1 MISNKMKSLYEL
13 YRIGNG
19 PSSSHTMAPKRAII
33 QFLKKYPAAAA
44 FRVTLYGSMAAT
56 GRGHL
61 TDVALTEAV
70 ADKAVEIIW
79 KPEEELSDNYNG
91 IHFEAVD
98 GSGNILGETNEYS
111 SGGGALLSDKSSSE
125 IYSEGNLS
133 TILEICG
140 NKKISFWKYVIERE
154 GEELPPYLAK
164 IWHVMEAS
172 INKGINR
179 TGILPGSIKLARKSN
194 IFYLKSSNLES
205 EFKADALVSA
215 YAYAVSEESASGGQI
230 VTAPTCGS
238 SGVLPAVLYSLQQ
251 RLNFTETDIVRA
263 LATAGLFGNIVKR
276 NGSISG
282 ACVGCQGEIGTA
294 CAMAAAASTQLLG
307 GTPAQI
313 EYAAEMGLEHHLG
326 LTCDPVK
333 GMVQIPCI
341 ERNAHAALRAFDCA
355 HFALLS
361 DGSHRISFD
370 DVVAVMLETGQ
381 SLSKKYKETSTGGL
395 ARIYDKRIAE
405 QIGEDEE

>member
-1 MISNKMKSLYEL
+1 
-13 YRIGNG
+13 
-19 PSSSHTMAPKRAII
+19 
-33 QFLKKYPAAAA
+33 
-44 FRVTLYGSMAAT
+44 MAAT
-56 GRGHL
+56 GKGHL
-61 TDVALTEAV
+61 TDISLTDAV
-70 ADKAVEIIW
+70 GHKTVKIIW
-79 KPEEELSDNYNG
+79 KPDEELPENSNG
-91 IHFEAVD
+91 MHFVAVD
-98 GSGNILGETNEYS
+98 EAGKILGETDEYS
-111 SGGGALLSDKSSSE
+111 TGGGALLSDKSSKE
-125 IYSEGNLS
+125 IYSEENLS
-133 TILEICG
+133 TILDLCSGEDK
-140 NKKISFWKYVIERE
+140 NFWQYVIQNE
-154 GEELPPYLAK
+154 GEDILHYLAK
-164 IWHVMEAS
+164 IWQAMVTS
-172 INKGINR
+172 INNGIHK
-179 TGILPGSIKLARKSN
+179 TETLPGSIKLSRKAN
-194 IFYLKSSNLES
+194 IFFRKSSNLES
-205 EFKADALVSA
+205 DFKTDALLSA

-238 SGVLPAVLYSLQQ
+238 SGVLPAVIFSLQQ
-251 RLNFTETDIVRA
+251 RLSLTETDIVNA

-282 ACVGCQGEIGTA
+282 ASVGCQGEIGTA
-294 CAMAAAASTQLLG
+294 CAMAAAAATQLLG

-341 ERNAHAALRAFDCA
+341 ERNAHAALRALDCA

-381 SLSKKYKETSTGGL
+381 SLSKRYRETSTGGL

-405 QIGEDEE
+405 QIGREKG